1 MSPTLTSGFTT
12 EIDFQYYDGTVSKEI
27 TTEVNVIVM
36 GKGCDSRRAMLEGFL
51 KKKGLSEFS

>member
-36 GKGCDSRRAMLEGFL
+36 GKGCDSRRAMLEEFL
-51 KKKGLSEFS
+51 